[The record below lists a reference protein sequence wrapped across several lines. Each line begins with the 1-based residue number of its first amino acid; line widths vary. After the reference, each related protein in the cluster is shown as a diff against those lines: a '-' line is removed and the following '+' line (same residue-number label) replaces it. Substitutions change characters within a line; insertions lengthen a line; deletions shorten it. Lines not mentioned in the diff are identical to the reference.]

1 MIAIASEHGSIEALE
16 KVRGARAKNTE
27 RATVRSGVGIIPIRG
42 PLFKHANLM
51 TEHCGAT
58 SYETVMRD
66 FHQMLASSDVR
77 SIVFDID
84 SPGGE
89 ANGTSELSDAIF
101 AARGQKPT
109 AAYIGGTGASA
120 AYWIASACDK
130 VFAADSA
137 IVGSIGVQL
146 ALRNEKNEGEIRFVS
161 SQSPRKNRDPAT
173 EDGAKD
179 IQTIIDGLA
188 EVFIGKVARNRG
200 VNRAAVLEK
209 FGQGAVFVASDAQ
222 SRGLIDQLST
232 LESVISTLGEHQL
245 ASDQPITAEFIK
257 ESHPA
262 VAEHF
267 MQLGAE
273 LALAKVLADQKR
285 SESIKAMAEGL
296 VSSEFCQTLISSD
309 MTAADAA
316 MAIIQEAK
324 KNPPKPKIP
333 PKVAFESQL
342 EGLDAPPKDQPSS
355 ASLAE
360 QQDSILALAQK
371 VDGLK
376 IKGN

>member
-1 MIAIASEHGSIEALE
+1 MIAIATQHGSIEALE
-16 KVRGARAKNTE
+16 KVRGTRAKNTE

-51 TEHCGAT
+51 TDHCGAT

-66 FHQMLASSDVR
+66 FHQMLASTDVR
-77 SIVFDID
+77 SIIFDID

-137 IVGSIGVQL
+137 IIGSIGVQL
-146 ALRNEKNEGEIRFVS
+146 ALHNEKSEGEIRFVS
-161 SQSPRKNRDPAT
+161 SQSPRKNRDPTT

-179 IQTIIDGLA
+179 VQTIIDGLA

-200 VNRAAVLEK
+200 VDRAAVLEK

-232 LESVISTLGEHQL
+232 LESVISNLGEHQL
-245 ASDQPITAEFIK
+245 ASDQPITAEFIAQA
-257 ESHPA
+257 HPT

-273 LALAKVLADQKR
+273 RALAKVLADQKR
-285 SESIKAMAEGL
+285 LESIKGMAEGL
-296 VSSEFCQTLISSD
+296 VSNEFCQSLISSE

-324 KNPPKPKIP
+324 KNPPKRKTSPKE
-333 PKVAFESQL
+333 ALESQL
-342 EGLDAPPKDQPSS
+342 EGLDVPPKDQPSS

-360 QQDSILALAQK
+360 QQDSILSLAQK

-376 IKGN
+376 IKGI

>member
-1 MIAIASEHGSIEALE
+1 MIAIATQHGSIEALE
-16 KVRGARAKNTE
+16 KVRGTRAKNTE

-51 TEHCGAT
+51 TDHCGAT

-66 FHQMLASSDVR
+66 FHQMLASTDVR
-77 SIVFDID
+77 SIIFDID

-137 IVGSIGVQL
+137 IIGSIGVQL
-146 ALRNEKNEGEIRFVS
+146 ALHNEKSEGEIRFVS

-179 IQTIIDGLA
+179 VQTIIDGLA

-200 VNRAAVLEK
+200 VDRAAVLEK

-232 LESVISTLGEHQL
+232 LESVISNLGEHQL
-245 ASDQPITAEFIK
+245 ASDQPITAEFIAQA
-257 ESHPA
+257 HPT

-273 LALAKVLADQKR
+273 RALAKVLADQKR
-285 SESIKAMAEGL
+285 LESIKGMAEGL
-296 VSSEFCQTLISSD
+296 VSNEFCQSLISSD

-324 KNPPKPKIP
+324 KNPPKRKTSPKE
-333 PKVAFESQL
+333 ALESQL
-342 EGLDAPPKDQPSS
+342 EGLDVPPKDQPSS

-360 QQDSILALAQK
+360 QQDSILSLAQK

-376 IKGN
+376 IKGI